1 MREFFSTFKT
11 TNPGQPFC
19 GPANFLQR
27 QVMNHSSN
35 PSLIPGQAGCGGREA
50 VLCSQL
56 RGWAGLGLG
65 PGRAAVRAGSVPS
78 DSDSP
83 GVSLVC
89 HQKYPDWR
97 GSDL

>member
-56 RGWAGLGLG
+56 RGWAGAGAGLLCG
-65 PGRAAVRAGSVPS
+65 AGSVPS

-83 GVSLVC
+83 GISPVC
-89 HQKYPDWR
+89 HQKYPDWH